1 MTSMAQLQH
10 AFKGSCHISMITVQ
24 QMAVKEFL
32 NHLLVLLRSNLAA
45 WLNTA
50 SADTDNFN
58 KYFKYCHKKVK
69 RHMGF
74 AALVNR
80 KLARAK

>member
-10 AFKGSCHISMITVQ
+10 AFKGSCHISITVQ

-45 WLNTA
+45 
-50 SADTDNFN
+50 
-58 KYFKYCHKKVK
+58 
-69 RHMGF
+69 
-74 AALVNR
+74 
-80 KLARAK
+80 

>member
-32 NHLLVLLRSNLAA
+32 NHLLVLIRSNLAA
-45 WLNTA
+45 
-50 SADTDNFN
+50 
-58 KYFKYCHKKVK
+58 
-69 RHMGF
+69 
-74 AALVNR
+74 
-80 KLARAK
+80 